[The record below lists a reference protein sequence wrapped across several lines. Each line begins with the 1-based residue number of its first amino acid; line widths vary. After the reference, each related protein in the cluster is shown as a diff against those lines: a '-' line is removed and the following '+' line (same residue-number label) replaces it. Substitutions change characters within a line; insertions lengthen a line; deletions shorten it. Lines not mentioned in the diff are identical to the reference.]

1 MANALIYAPSGGGK
15 TVQATRIPAPK
26 RGRNALLCSD
36 NSSIVLSQPQFARPN
51 LDVIT
56 VEHWMNA
63 DKTGQPQTYFHK
75 QFESAVDSK
84 QYDNIIV
91 DNLSD
96 LFDLAILEMDES
108 GRYKDMRQAY
118 QGVYQAI
125 KRLARK
131 AGQLDCNIIF
141 TAWADQQAIVLP
153 SGEQAIRIAPKLPAK
168 ILDNV
173 LGLCNI
179 VGYIGTARDK
189 DGSKQWFYIME
200 GSPTLYA
207 KNQVTGAAK
216 CWPEELWGREENERS

>member
-15 TVQATRIPAPK
+15 TVQTTRIPVTK
-26 RGRNALLCSD
+26 RGKNALLCSD
-36 NSSIVLSQPQFARPN
+36 NSSIVLNQPQFARPN

-63 DKTGQPQTYFHK
+63 DKAGQPQSYFHK
-75 QFESAVDSK
+75 QFEDAVDSK
-84 QYDNIIV
+84 KYDNIIV

-118 QGVYQAI
+118 QAVYQAL

-131 AGQLDCNIIF
+131 AGHLDCNTIF

-153 SGEQAIRIAPKLPAK
+153 SGERAMRIAPKLPPK

-179 VGYIGTARDK
+179 VGYISTAKDK
-189 DGSKQWFYIME
+189 DGNKQWYYITE

-207 KNQVTGAAK
+207 KNQVTGAAS
-216 CWPEELWGREENERS
+216 CMPEDLFNGKGAK